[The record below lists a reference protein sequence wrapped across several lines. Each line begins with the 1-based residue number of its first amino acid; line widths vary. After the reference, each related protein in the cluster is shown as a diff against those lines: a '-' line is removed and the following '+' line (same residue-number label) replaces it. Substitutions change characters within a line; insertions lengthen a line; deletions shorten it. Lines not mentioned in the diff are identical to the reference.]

1 MTYQEF
7 LKRVQ
12 NESGLSSQD
21 EVRRVVSATF
31 GMLRACLAEGGI
43 ESLPQELQQLLPAE
57 LRNGFT
63 TQQPDMATA
72 NDSANPQ
79 LAGETRAESGGES
92 TAESGQ

>member
-12 NESGLSSQD
+12 DESGLSSQD

-31 GMLRACLAEGGI
+31 GTLRECLAGGNLD
-43 ESLPQELQQLLPAE
+43 SLPQELQQMLPAE
-57 LRNGFT
+57 MTNAFT
-63 TQQPDMATA
+63 AQQPGMATA